1 MKPDTITIILTY
13 LIISI
18 WAYRRMGVRFC
29 NRIGVSLYGCN
40 RISVSPLGGERFMK
54 PAVNVGVVTSIFFN
68 RDKPGY
74 PVGGRHLKSVEQGR
88 LGFQSFS
95 SRCVEDSL

>member
-18 WAYRRMGVRFC
+18 WAYRRMGVHFC

-40 RISVSPLGGERFMK
+40 RISVVS
-54 PAVNVGVVTSIFFN
+54 AS
-68 RDKPGY
+68 
-74 PVGGRHLKSVEQGR
+74 
-88 LGFQSFS
+88 
-95 SRCVEDSL
+95 